1 MATFG
6 STPPRDPL
14 NEIKLAI
21 SDLQLLHDDTLAT
34 LEAAAKPN
42 TEAYIE
48 GAHVGVDWAM
58 DHSKELVIYRAERR
72 EPISQAR
79 RDDEA
84 LPQTPYGDYP

>member
-14 NEIKLAI
+14 SEMKLAI
-21 SDLQLLHDDTLAT
+21 SDLEMLHADALAT
-34 LEAAAKPN
+34 FEDLNASWAVSGRKEASQP
-42 TEAYIE
+42 
-48 GAHVGVDWAM
+48 
-58 DHSKELVIYRAERR
+58 RAERR

-84 LPQTPYGDYP
+84 LPRTRFGDYPD